1 MIDVSAENGWLATTL
16 RIINVMQQVLQGRW
30 VTDSPFL
37 VLPHIEPHMLYLF
50 RKKGLHAIPQIWD
63 LCQNQSI
70 EPLAK
75 ILRPEMDE
83 NMIDSDRAIYRKY
96 KMVVV
101 FGNKLNLTYFICL
114 HMIEMSSS
122 SATKCLIFPKP
133 TSVYP

>member
-1 MIDVSAENGWLATTL
+1 MFTFFSCLLTFL
-16 RIINVMQQVLQGRW
+16 LLRW

-50 RKKGLHAIPQIWD
+50 RKKGLHAIPQLWD

-83 NMIDSDRAIYRKY
+83 NMIDSVFEALQRLPKLHVELNLALGDRPPFALPKRSGKEHTRI
-96 KMVVV
+96 
-101 FGNKLNLTYFICL
+101 KLNFMFKKSTFYLAKKF
-114 HMIEMSSS
+114 
-122 SATKCLIFPKP
+122 
-133 TSVYP
+133 